1 MSNSDIKAKGEAFF
15 NVQLFKDIYE
25 TYRDKP
31 TVEQVEWL
39 LRRKGNAE
47 PQIANK
53 RHQKPEKFI

>member
-1 MSNSDIKAKGEAFF
+1 MDILYPEPMSNSDIKAKGEAFF

-39 LRRKGNAE
+39 LRRKAM
-47 PQIANK
+47 QSH
-53 RHQKPEKFI
+53 R